1 MPSSARLC
9 LLLYIAIMGNLQ
21 KSLRNFFTG
30 ETWDTVEF
38 TEYQPYHFRRIRLAV
53 GITDEYFASSF
64 STTIK
69 ERLTEGGASGA
80 FFFFSKGENFIAK
93 SCTEEEVN
101 VLRTNA
107 LAYADFIIDNP
118 DSYISKILG
127 VYTLRIYGNSLNFFV
142 MNNLFYNEVGL
153 SMNEKYD
160 IKGSWVARNAKPPV
174 EGKSFTCSYCEQK
187 FIYKKTRKLNRLMV
201 RSKTGALSTNSSRIN
216 FEVSNSGLSKD
227 VDTFSPLG
235 DVQMEEGGQ
244 LFEEADG
251 HCPYTV
257 SGNHEPN
264 IILKD
269 NDLKFKIRLPLE
281 TAVDVLKQLRKDAEF
296 LASLGIMDYSLLLGV
311 HNTEYEVQA
320 RALPSR
326 PHLSSMDSLN
336 SVGGRMSIL
345 RKQGASLVESEDSK
359 QDADSVS
366 SLGESHNLPRD
377 TASSDP
383 SAPASIVDRKMSRKV
398 SNARVTIVE
407 PDSGSASKVNDT
419 SFERTESATGAGLA
433 LTKMLEVSK
442 VVGPDTYFMGIIDFQ
457 QKWNWS
463 KKVISPN
470 CIISIALLHIYVMTF
485 A

>member
-1 MPSSARLC
+1 
-9 LLLYIAIMGNLQ
+9 MGI
-21 KSLRNFFTG
+21 S
-30 ETWDTVEF
+30 
-38 TEYQPYHFRRIRLAV
+38 
-53 GITDEYFASSF
+53 DEYFASAF

-101 VLRTNA
+101 VLRNNA
-107 LAYADFIIDNP
+107 LLYADFIIANP

-201 RSKTGALSTNSSRIN
+201 RSKTSALSTTRIN
-216 FEVSNSGLSKD
+216 FEVSNSGQGKE

-235 DVQMEEGGQ
+235 EVQMEEGGQ
-244 LFEEADG
+244 MYEETDS

-257 SGNHEPN
+257 NGNHEPN

-311 HNTEYEVQA
+311 HNTEYEVQT
-320 RALPSR
+320 RAQPSR
-326 PHLSSMDSLN
+326 VRLNSADSLH
-336 SVGGRMSIL
+336 SIGGRMSIL
-345 RKQGASLVESEDSK
+345 RKQGSSAIPFSESDDSK
-359 QDADSVS
+359 QDAEYLSSMGDSQNDGSMLDTDS
-366 SLGESHNLPRD
+366 SP
-377 TASSDP
+377 
-383 SAPASIVDRKMSRKV
+383 PASIVDRSKLSRKL
-398 SNARVTIVE
+398 SNVRVTIVE
-407 PDSGSASKVNDT
+407 PESSASSKSFEN
-419 SFERTESATGAGLA
+419 SFERAESVTGAGLA

-457 QKWNWS
+457 QKWNWT
-463 KKVISPN
+463 KKVISPYSPN
-470 CIISIALLHIYVMTF
+470 VVLLPRFIDVLLCYLCSGRGF
-485 A
+485 SK